1 MKSRNR
7 CAVGLAALFLAGA
20 VAPAAG
26 AVRPAFSLSLRAGI
40 TDRAV
45 PSRAFS
51 LAETL
56 KQEEDGRPQAAPA
69 EEGMPKKWRRGLVQ
83 LGLVAA
89 YSTYR
94 YWKDYHE
101 WIEDWQYELTFADQ
115 YKRFLTT
122 EAIRFDSNAYVTN
135 WTHVLGGVL
144 YYEVA
149 RANYLTWGES
159 LLASFASSG
168 FYEYVSEWRE
178 VISVNDM
185 FLTTFGAFSVGE
197 PFFQLADWFDH
208 QESFIFRVLGFL
220 NPINKLNHRLDRTN
234 PASRSYAPPGWKSF
248 ALSAGWWRS
257 AETGRPALSAGM
269 LTLDTQIVRTPEYG
283 KPGTVRKV
291 LRDTSLAELS
301 FGITLRER
309 RPGEEHLRGGLSEEV
324 DLYARA
330 VGLSW
335 FRQTLD
341 ELGRGQSLSIGLG
354 SALTYLRKRPTLY
367 DARSVQVRL
376 DPLPETPTDFRDKM
390 TVTHLFGPVVDWTL
404 FGRGLKVRAVADA
417 YLDFALMHAF
427 AFNSYSAVRPIE
439 GLMTTVSYYAY
450 HYAYG
455 ASASGRV
462 DVDWGDLWV
471 RGLVSAHAWDSWE
484 GLDRFEDEIT
494 NDANIVDTRTRFLLQ
509 AGWRFGSAPLR
520 AFAGIEGIRRWGK
533 VGDVRAS
540 SRDTRTFAGLSFLF

>member
-1 MKSRNR
+1 MKSRNLT
-7 CAVGLAALFLAGA
+7 AGLAALLLAGA
-20 VAPAAG
+20 IQPAA
-26 AVRPAFSLSLRAGI
+26 ASVRPAFSLSSRAG
-40 TDRAV
+40 TSEGGA
-45 PSRAFS
+45 PPPAFS
-51 LAETL
+51 LAAPP
-56 KQEEDGRPQAAPA
+56 DAPA
-69 EEGMPKKWRRGLVQ
+69 EPVMPKKWRRGLVQ
-83 LGLVAA
+83 LGAVAA

-94 YWKDYHE
+94 YWRDYHQ
-101 WIEDWQYELTFADQ
+101 WVEDWQYELTFADQ

-135 WTHVLGGVL
+135 WTHVLAGAI
-144 YYEVA
+144 YYDVA

-159 LLASFASSG
+159 LLASFVSSA

-185 FLTTFGAFSVGE
+185 FLTTFGAYSLGE
-197 PFFQLADWFDH
+197 PFFQLTDYFDH
-208 QESFIFRVLGFL
+208 QGSVVHKVLGFL
-220 NPINKLNHRLDRTN
+220 NPINKLNHFLDRGH
-234 PASRSYAPPGWKSF
+234 PASRRYPQPGWKAF

-257 AETGRPALSAGM
+257 AETGRPSLSAGM

-291 LRDTSLAELS
+291 LRDTSFAELVL
-301 FGITLRER
+301 GVALKAR

-324 DLYARA
+324 DLYARV

-404 FGRGLKVRAVADA
+404 FGRRLKVRAVADA

-427 AFNSYSAVRPIE
+427 AFNAYSAVRPIE
-439 GLMTTVSYYAY
+439 GLKTTVSYYAY

-455 ASASGRV
+455 LSASGRV
-462 DVDWGDLWV
+462 DVDWGHLWV
-471 RGLVSAHAWDSWE
+471 RGLVSGHAWDSWE
-484 GLDRFEDEIT
+484 GLDRFEGEIA
-494 NDANIVDTRTRFLLQ
+494 NDVNVVDTRTRFLLQ

-520 AFAGIEGIRRWGK
+520 AFAGIEGIRRWGRM
-533 VGDVRAS
+533 GDVRAS
-540 SRDTRTFAGLSFLF
+540 SRDARTFAGLSFLF